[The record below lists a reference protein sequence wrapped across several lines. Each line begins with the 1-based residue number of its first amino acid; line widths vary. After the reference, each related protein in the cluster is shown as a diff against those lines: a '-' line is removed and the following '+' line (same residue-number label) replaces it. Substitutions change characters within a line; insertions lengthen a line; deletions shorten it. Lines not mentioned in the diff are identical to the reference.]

1 MNANEILE
9 NGFIEGYVLG
19 LLEPDETALVE
30 NALTLH
36 PQLLA
41 EMDAVENALQK
52 YLTTNASQILKEK
65 INSKIDFAED
75 ERKRLENG
83 EFYFINKYSDASLW
97 RNSIDSLLPVKDE
110 SVFMKTLRDDEM
122 GELYLIKT
130 FDDVANEVH
139 ENELES
145 FMVIEGTCSCYI
157 GDKVYNLVTGDFIE
171 IPLHT
176 DHDVKVTSP
185 FVIAIMQRLKLKAA

>member
-1 MNANEILE
+1 ML
-9 NGFIEGYVLG
+9 FRS
-19 LLEPDETALVE
+19 PDETALVE

-52 YLTTNASQILKEK
+52 YLTTNTSQILKEK

-75 ERKRLENG
+75 ERKRLKNG

-97 RNSIDSLLPVKDE
+97 RNSIDSLLPVQDE